1 MFRSRYRNIQASQ
14 IFQEAEYL
22 VLIRSHAIEDDY
34 LAFLA
39 LEPIHSIDCYVSWG
53 ALECFFML
61 IK

>member
-14 IFQEAEYL
+14 IFQEAENL
-22 VLIRSHAIEDDY
+22 VPIRSHAIEDDY

-39 LEPIHSIDCYVSWG
+39 LEPIHSIYCYVCWG